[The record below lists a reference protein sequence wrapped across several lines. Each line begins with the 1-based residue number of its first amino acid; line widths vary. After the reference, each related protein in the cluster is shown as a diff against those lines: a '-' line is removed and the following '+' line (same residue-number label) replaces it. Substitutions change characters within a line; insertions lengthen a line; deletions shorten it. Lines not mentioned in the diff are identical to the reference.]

1 MKKLVVP
8 IVAAAAVAI
17 FGGCAGYRWTSEV
30 PDSMRT
36 VAVPTFDNRTMSA
49 ELGSIV
55 SQYVLREFQREG
67 TFSIRRTGDSALEVQ
82 GSIEKATRV
91 PVSYDRGYGMRAS
104 EYRYEVEVSVS
115 LVDKSSGKVLFENR
129 KYTGETTFLTQN
141 DLLTGQRDA
150 AQRIAN
156 DLARQIVDDV
166 VYYPYANS
174 ENGTGAVEGV
184 QR

>member
-1 MKKLVVP
+1 MKKTLASFA
-8 IVAAAAVAI
+8 IAVAAAI
-17 FGGCAGYRWTSEV
+17 LGGCAGYRWTSEV
-30 PDSMRT
+30 PESLRT

-82 GSIEKATRV
+82 GSIEKATRT
-91 PVSYDRGYGMRAS
+91 PIAYDRGYGMRAS
-104 EYRYEVEVSVS
+104 EYRYEVTASVS
-115 LVDKSSGKVLFENR
+115 LVNKSSGEVLFENR
-129 KYTGETTFLTQN
+129 RYVGETTFLTQN

-150 AQRIAN
+150 AQRVAN
-156 DLARQIVDDV
+156 DIARQIVDDV
-166 VYYPYANS
+166 VSYPYADS